1 MRTKL
6 IICFFCFVGLL
17 SCSKEKK
24 TETLEQLNI
33 GNYSWDSF
41 KVSEM
46 RAGMTY
52 SATQLPIEYYLRKN
66 IGVDKQKEVDSLVET
81 MKTERVIIAEFNH
94 LSQKDV
100 LIDEYTHRSYEDAV
114 KYIAS
119 PIYEDYKFVTSS
131 QDTIPCSGVLF
142 ERNFNVAP
150 FKRVLLYFNGVPP
163 GDTGELVYND
173 QLFGNGSFT
182 FKLNKKPLKN

>member
-1 MRTKL
+1 MRIKL
-6 IICFFCFVGLL
+6 FICLLYLVGLL
-17 SCSKEKK
+17 SCSEEKK
-24 TETLEQLNI
+24 TKTLEKLNI
-33 GNYSWDSF
+33 ENYSWNSF

-46 RAGMTY
+46 RAEITY
-52 SATQLPIEYYLRKN
+52 SAIQLPIEYYVRKN
-66 IGVDKQKEVDSLVET
+66 IGVDKQNEIDSLVET

-100 LIDEYTHRSYEDAV
+100 LIDKYTHRSYEDAV

-131 QDTIPCSGVLF
+131 QDTIPCNGVLF

-163 GDTGELVYND
+163 DDTGTLLYND
-173 QLFGNGSFT
+173 QLFGNGSFS
-182 FKLNKKPLKN
+182 FKLNERPIKN